1 MTTVLWVAAGG
12 AVGSVLRYLI
22 SDSIDRRSAPWG
34 TVTVNLIGSLAL
46 GVLVGWFARR
56 NADSVVRIALGVG
69 VLGGFTTFSSWAVET
84 IALWD
89 AGRYSSAVANVLVSV
104 IAGLVVAGIGLAI
117 GRSI

>member
-1 MTTVLWVAAGG
+1 MAVILWVAAGG

-22 SDSIDRRSAPWG
+22 SDALDRRAAPWG
-34 TVTVNLIGSLAL
+34 TILVNLLGSLAL

-56 NADSVVRIALGVG
+56 GADSVIRIAVGVG
-69 VLGGFTTFSSWAVET
+69 LLGGFTTFSSWAVET

-89 AGRYSSAVANVLVSV
+89 AGKITAAVTNVVVSLV
-104 IAGLVVAGIGLAI
+104 AGLLAAGIGLAV